1 MFELKNYLVKN
12 KQGYRST
19 YMNPH
24 GHHKSETYNR
34 YTKTTDK
41 GTHKTRKS
49 SNHKQRNKKKK
60 QKNYKK
66 KKKTSNKMAI
76 STYLSVITLKVNV
89 ID

>member
-41 GTHKTRKS
+41 LVVANGTREGDGKRA
-49 SNHKQRNKKKK
+49 RGR
-60 QKNYKK
+60 
-66 KKKTSNKMAI
+66 
-76 STYLSVITLKVNV
+76 TLTGTNEGL
-89 ID
+89 